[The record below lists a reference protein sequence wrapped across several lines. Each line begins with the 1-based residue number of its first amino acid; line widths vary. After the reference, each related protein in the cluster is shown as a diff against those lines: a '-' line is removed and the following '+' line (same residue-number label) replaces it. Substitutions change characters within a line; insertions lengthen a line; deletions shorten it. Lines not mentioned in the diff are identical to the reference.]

1 MPKKVKA
8 ARLVLGGAPET
19 WHAVVGLP
27 GHFHPTI
34 AVPHGHAGLITSEI
48 LDAFLAAH
56 AEKITAAAAGWETFR
71 EQRIAD
77 GKGDIGE
84 FQTPAAPVEIVDLDE
99 RLADEHA
106 HAARE
111 QRAASARATA
121 AARRA
126 GDGDAP
132 NVNAETQALTGAEE
146 TQTHG

>member
-34 AVPHGHAGLITSEI
+34 AVPLGHAGLITSEI

-99 RLADEHA
+99 PWPTSTRTPRVSSALRAP
-106 HAARE
+106 ARPPR
-111 QRAASARATA
+111 RAAPAT
-121 AARRA
+121 R
-126 GDGDAP
+126 DAP
-132 NVNAETQALTGAEE
+132 NVHAETQALTGGEE